1 MPGPSTNSSQHA
13 HAPLDDIRVLDLST
27 GPVGGVVTMVL
38 GDFGA
43 SVIKVERPGG
53 DPFRALPNSPAWL
66 RGKQS
71 LALDLTTR
79 EGHDRMAALAGAA
92 DVIVTT
98 FDDARA
104 RRLACDYGSL
114 SASNPG
120 LIYCRVTGWGPKGPY
135 AAYPGYEGLVAAK
148 SGRMMAFSGLPDRDG
163 PVYAAVQVGMHACS
177 QSAIAGILAA
187 LVERLTSG
195 KGQLVEASLLQAMM
209 PYDLLA
215 LIRTQLL
222 ARHPDLFE
230 NDPILT
236 AGRGPTL
243 NYHPL
248 QTKDGRWL
256 QMGNLLQHLFDNYL
270 AAVDLTDTFGD
281 PRYEGSPASWA
292 TEDREALRDRMF
304 QRMWEKTADEWMQIF
319 VENGGVAA
327 TEYRPAQAALD
338 DPDLIGNGHVHEH
351 THPKL
356 GKVRQL
362 GALARLTATPGNAG
376 GPAPEP
382 GANNAAAA
390 WQPANGHHVS
400 GPSLRAPLEGV
411 TVVEFATVIAA
422 PLGVSILGDLGA
434 RVIKVEPVGGDP
446 YRGMGLAGI
455 MAAKTNASKE
465 SIALDLK
472 SKEGQAIVHRILAKA
487 DVVIHNY
494 RPGVPEKLGIGYD
507 QCKALNPKVV
517 YVSVNGYG
525 PSGPGAHRP
534 STHPIPGAALGGAL
548 WQVGEGRPPS
558 TIGDLAETRVAAE
571 KLFRANEANPDP
583 NTSVVVAS
591 SALMGLTAAR
601 RFGIGQQVFVDMLG
615 ANAWANGDDFIQY
628 TGKPPRPRPGIDI
641 LGLSATYRLYHASEG
656 WVFIALIQDR
666 EFTRFCAATGR
677 PALAADARFATAAA
691 RQANDA
697 ALEAE
702 LASLLATRTA
712 DEWEALLAP
721 AGIGCV
727 RADGPMP
734 GDFWAADPHVRE
746 NGFVVP
752 ASHPRYGEYLRWG
765 ALARFSRTPATPG
778 PGCLGGQHTDA
789 ILAELGYSVSEIAA
803 FRASGVAWSEPV
815 AALAA
820 VPV

>member
-1 MPGPSTNSSQHA
+1 MPEPTTQNQTA
-13 HAPLDDIRVLDLST
+13 PAPLEGIRVLDLST

-71 LALDLTTR
+71 VELDLSTM
-79 EGHDRMAALAGAA
+79 EGHDRMAALGASA
-92 DVIVTT
+92 DVLVTT

-114 SASNPG
+114 SAANPG
-120 LIYCRVTGWGPKGPY
+120 LVYCRVTGWGPKGPY
-135 AAYPGYEGLVAAK
+135 ASYPGYEALVAAK
-148 SGRMMAFSGLPDRDG
+148 SGRMMAFAGLPDREG

-177 QSAIAGILAA
+177 QSAIAAILAA
-187 LVERLTSG
+187 LVERMTSG
-195 KGQLVEASLLQAMM
+195 QGQLVEASLLQAMM

-215 LIRTQLL
+215 LIRAQLL
-222 ARHPDLFE
+222 TRHPELFE
-230 NDPILT
+230 NDPLIA

-248 QTKDGRWL
+248 QTRDGRWL
-256 QMGNLLQHLFDNYL
+256 QMGNLMQHLFDNYL

-281 PRYEGSPASWA
+281 PRYEGSPATWA
-292 TEDREALRDRMF
+292 AEDREALRDRMF
-304 QRMWEKTADEWMQIF
+304 QRMWEKTAAEWLEIF

-338 DPDLIGNGHVHEH
+338 DPDLILNAHVAEH

-356 GKVRQL
+356 GRVRQL
-362 GALARLTATPGNAG
+362 GALARLSATPGHAG
-376 GPAPEP
+376 GPAPAP
-382 GANNAAAA
+382 GAETASAA
-390 WQPANGHHVS
+390 WPPTNGHRGP

-411 TVVEFATVIAA
+411 TVVEFATIIAA

-472 SKEGQAIVHRILAKA
+472 GAEGQAIVHQILAKA
-487 DVVIHNY
+487 DIVIHNY
-494 RPGVPEKLGIGYD
+494 RPGVPERLGIGYE

-548 WQVGEGRPPS
+548 WQVGEGRPPA

-591 SALMGLTAAR
+591 SALLGLTAAR
-601 RFGIGQQVFVDMLG
+601 RYAIGQQVFVDMLG
-615 ANAWANGDDFIQY
+615 ANAWANGDGFIQY
-628 TGKPPRPRPGIDI
+628 AGKPPRPRPGIDI
-641 LGLSATYRLYHASEG
+641 LGLCATYRLYEAKAG
-656 WVFIALIQDR
+656 WVFLALIQDR
-666 EFTRFCAATGR
+666 EFTRFCEAASR
-677 PALAADARFATAAA
+677 AALAADPRFATAAA
-691 RQANDA
+691 RQQNDGPLA
-697 ALEAE
+697 AE
-702 LASLLATRTA
+702 LSNILATRTA
-712 DEWEALLAP
+712 DEWELLLAP
-721 AGIGCV
+721 DGIGCV

-734 GDFWAADPHVRE
+734 GDFWAADSHVRE
-746 NGFVVP
+746 NGFVVA

-765 ALARFSRTPATPG
+765 ALAQFSRTPATPG

-789 ILAELGYSVSEIAA
+789 ILTELGYSAREIAA

-815 AALAA
+815 GALAP